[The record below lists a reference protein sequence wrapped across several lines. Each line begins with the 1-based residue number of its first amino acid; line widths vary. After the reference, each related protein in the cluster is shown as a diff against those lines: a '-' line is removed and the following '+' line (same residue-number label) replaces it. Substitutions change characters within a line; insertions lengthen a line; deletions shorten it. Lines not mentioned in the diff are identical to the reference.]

1 MRQQDDAHEERSDAS
16 TARANRGLPG
26 KRTLSSAIQRRERS
40 PIAARAATSA
50 PPAAATA
57 QLTDDPFG
65 LHNEAVPAVAHAEA
79 PVQLRRGTVAGT
91 DAGTDAG
98 TAGASAASALP
109 DAVRTQMEA
118 SFSADFSNV
127 RVRED
132 ASATALGADAYTQ
145 GSEITFAPG
154 RLQFASQEGKEL
166 LGHELSHVVQ
176 QREGRVSTPQ
186 ARGGT
191 AINADAS
198 LEREADEHGARAARG
213 EPIGLPATARSGAPS
228 SDTVQ
233 LKRGKANRALT
244 VRIGEDEVL
253 LPRGTQIDTIDDTSL
268 TILSGQ
274 HQGKK
279 ATFDDLGAVEF
290 EKELRV
296 GSHEVY
302 KGCSTGF
309 VGRPRATALDDNVL
323 TVEVTLQTRNMYDR
337 ATWTSRVVTSTRAD
351 TLQPATFVGPRD
363 DDDGH
368 VQNPAWQRGGQPLPD
383 VGEGSPHGYQFR
395 PDFGGY
401 GGAPHPSALRTI
413 TFQYDIDCLKRAAA
427 TRLGMGRHQ
436 DVSLKDI
443 QRADVWIAL
452 GINCRYDEAGRTP
465 SYKSRDADPLAATC
479 GEHMYGVTA
488 MSTPWQNGIV
498 DMSAVLAPQQD
509 DRMQPDEFMEQPLP
523 QNPPNNLE
531 LPFPQDYL
539 QTNPDL
545 APLVPARFLD
555 LDEHDTPTLG
565 MDRSSKEIQLKLQT
579 RIESE
584 ATLKVGSKDALDRT
598 VLQLL
603 LMGDSINEIMTK
615 DPLLGSFTWSLT
627 PTETLVFTDEYMD
640 DDKCR
645 ALRSGIGIRKR
656 RSSTASKLN
665 VKTGKGYQVH
675 EPSHEP
681 KPNQDYPEDREGAL
695 TDIYRRHE
703 VGFSLNPDATP
714 TQIGAFLQSGW
725 DDLDPWNLG
734 AREAMVGVEGDMQA
748 KGVQDREDVEP
759 IVFTELKTKM
769 VLMGFR
775 RKFNLCARPKS
786 GGVINIELSCDH
798 TVGCKPEDIPLEIPD
813 AKGFEAYFEKLSRE
827 TYPERFN
834 VEMELEHLGA
844 GGATPSGGEGSG
856 NQSRGESSVNME
868 SIKAKFGHVGKQA
881 PVKQEPQESAPKSPP
896 EGFPSRRPY
905 QREDANDPNFN
916 TRSFSVF
923 HAAHKQIITALQT
936 SLTGEVPKTYLQSDR
951 QKLETIR
958 DKLKIL
964 EDVSSGQDEQSLPDE
979 RSLPSTTPPS
989 RRLPKEPSG
998 QKPKFVPRSS
1008 TIAPDGNCLYNAV
1021 IVAGKLGIDAMLLR
1035 EFATDLLLTNEAL
1048 RKKMTK
1054 YGSDLN
1060 MLLTT
1065 IFTNHQWAGDEGDL
1079 VPVVLAYYV
1088 NRPICICDVANKTKH
1103 VIQSPVDG
1111 EPIVVFY
1118 KDSHYEATPPEEA
1131 GDWQS
1136 WGTGQRSEDVEASS
1150 SIAIVDAPLPQVTV
1164 DKRYKLNQRVTIDS
1178 HGLSPSDRVEVLEVK
1193 SDRVRVKYSRGNAG
1207 FRAGWMDTAALDLST
1222 EGKPIWSKFNV

>member
-1 MRQQDDAHEERSDAS
+1 MRHLDDTQAEHGDAS
-16 TARANRGLPG
+16 TSRASGGIPG
-26 KRTLSSAIQRRERS
+26 KRTLSSTIQRRERGRV
-40 PIAARAATSA
+40 AERAATAA
-50 PPAAATA
+50 PPAAGTVE
-57 QLTDDPFG
+57 LTDDPFG
-65 LHNEAVPAVAHAEA
+65 LHDDAVPAVARAEA

-91 DAGTDAG
+91 DGTDGG

-109 DAVRTQMEA
+109 DAVRTQMET
-118 SFSADFSNV
+118 SFSADFSDV

-154 RLQFASQEGKEL
+154 RLQFSSQEGKEL

-176 QREGRVSTPQ
+176 QRDGRVSTPQ

-191 AINADAS
+191 AINADPS

-213 EPIGLPATARSGAPS
+213 EPIGPPATARRGAPAH
-228 SDTVQ
+228 DTVQ
-233 LKRGKANRALT
+233 LKRGKANRMLT
-244 VRIGEDEVL
+244 VRIGEDEVQ
-253 LPRGTQIDTIDDTSL
+253 LPRGTQIDTIDDTRL

-274 HQGKK
+274 HQGRT
-279 ATFDDLGAVEF
+279 ATFDDLAGAVEF

-309 VGRPRATALDDNVL
+309 VGRPRATALDGNVL

-337 ATWTSRVVTSTRAD
+337 ATWTSRVVTSTSAD

-363 DDDGH
+363 DDDEH
-368 VQNPAWQRGGQPLPD
+368 VQNPAWQRGGQPLPN
-383 VGEGSPHGYQFR
+383 VGEASPHGYQFR

-401 GGAPHPSALRTI
+401 GGAANPSALRTI
-413 TFQYDIDCLKRAAA
+413 TFQYDIGCLKRAAA
-427 TRLGMGRHQ
+427 TRLGMDYHH
-436 DVSLKDI
+436 VSLQDI

-452 GINCRYDEAGRTP
+452 GINCRYDERGWTP
-465 SYKSRDADPLAATC
+465 SYKSRDADPLEKTC

-498 DMSAVLAPQQD
+498 DMSAVLAPQED
-509 DRMQPDEFMEQPLP
+509 DRMRPDEFMQQPLP

-531 LPFPQDYL
+531 LPFPEDYL
-539 QTNPDL
+539 QHNDTL

-615 DPLLGSFTWSLT
+615 DPLLRSFTWSLT

-675 EPSHEP
+675 APSHEP
-681 KPNQDYPEDREGAL
+681 NPDEDYPEDREGEL

-714 TQIGAFLQSGW
+714 EQIGAFLQSGGPG
-725 DDLDPWNLG
+725 LDPWNLG
-734 AREAMVGVEGDMQA
+734 AHEAMVGVERDMQA
-748 KGVQDREDVEP
+748 KGEDVEP
-759 IVFTELKTKM
+759 IDFAELKTKM

-798 TVGCKPEDIPLEIPD
+798 TVGCKPADIPLEIPN
-813 AKGFEAYFEKLSRE
+813 AKGFETYFDKLSRA

-856 NQSRGESSVNME
+856 EQSRGEGSVDMK
-868 SIKAKFGHVGKQA
+868 SIMARFGHQDTKA
-881 PVKQEPQESAPKSPP
+881 PVRQESQEPAPKAPP

-905 QREDANDPNFN
+905 QREDANSPNFN

-936 SLTGEVPKTYLQSDR
+936 SLKGEVRDDYLQSDR
-951 QKLETIR
+951 QKLETLR

-964 EDVSSGQDEQSLPDE
+964 ENVPGVQDEQSLPNE
-979 RSLPSTTPPS
+979 RSQPSKTPPS
-989 RRLPKEPSG
+989 RRPPKEPSG

-1021 IVAGKLGIDAMLLR
+1021 IAAGRLDIEATVLR

-1118 KDSHYEATPPEEA
+1118 KDSHYEATPPEDA
-1131 GDWQS
+1131 VDWER
-1136 WGTGQRSEDVEASS
+1136 WGTGQRSEQVEASS
-1150 SIAIVDAPLPQVTV
+1150 SVAIVDAPVQRVNV
-1164 DKRYKLNQRVTIDS
+1164 DKRYKLNQRVIIDGHS
-1178 HGLSPSDRVEVLEVK
+1178 LTTNDRVEVLEVD
-1193 SDRVRVKYSRGNAG
+1193 SDRVRVKYSRGIAG
-1207 FRAGWMDTAALDLST
+1207 YRAGWMNAAALDLAT
-1222 EGKPIWSKFNV
+1222 EGPLLWSKHKV

>member
-1 MRQQDDAHEERSDAS
+1 
-16 TARANRGLPG
+16 
-26 KRTLSSAIQRRERS
+26 
-40 PIAARAATSA
+40 
-50 PPAAATA
+50 
-57 QLTDDPFG
+57 
-65 LHNEAVPAVAHAEA
+65 
-79 PVQLRRGTVAGT
+79 
-91 DAGTDAG
+91 
-98 TAGASAASALP
+98 
-109 DAVRTQMEA
+109 MEA

-198 LEREADEHGARAARG
+198 LEREADEHGARAAS
-213 EPIGLPATARSGAPS
+213 RSVCGDRTERAPS

-233 LKRGKANRALT
+233 LKEARRTGRARRT
-244 VRIGEDEVL
+244 EDEVL
-253 LPRGTQIDTIDDTSL
+253 LRAGPRSTPSTTPASPSCPASTRGRGVRRPRG
-268 TILSGQ
+268 GR
-274 HQGKK
+274 
-279 ATFDDLGAVEF
+279 VR
-290 EKELRV
+290 KELRV

-452 GINCRYDEAGRTP
+452 GINCRYDEGGRTP

-498 DMSAVLAPQQD
+498 DMSAVLTPQQD

-645 ALRSGIGIRKR
+645 PCARGSASASAAAARR
-656 RSSTASKLN
+656 RSST
-665 VKTGKGYQVH
+665 
-675 EPSHEP
+675 
-681 KPNQDYPEDREGAL
+681 
-695 TDIYRRHE
+695 
-703 VGFSLNPDATP
+703 
-714 TQIGAFLQSGW
+714 
-725 DDLDPWNLG
+725 
-734 AREAMVGVEGDMQA
+734 
-748 KGVQDREDVEP
+748 
-759 IVFTELKTKM
+759 
-769 VLMGFR
+769 
-775 RKFNLCARPKS
+775 
-786 GGVINIELSCDH
+786 
-798 TVGCKPEDIPLEIPD
+798 
-813 AKGFEAYFEKLSRE
+813 
-827 TYPERFN
+827 
-834 VEMELEHLGA
+834 
-844 GGATPSGGEGSG
+844 
-856 NQSRGESSVNME
+856 
-868 SIKAKFGHVGKQA
+868 
-881 PVKQEPQESAPKSPP
+881 
-896 EGFPSRRPY
+896 
-905 QREDANDPNFN
+905 
-916 TRSFSVF
+916 
-923 HAAHKQIITALQT
+923 
-936 SLTGEVPKTYLQSDR
+936 
-951 QKLETIR
+951 
-958 DKLKIL
+958 
-964 EDVSSGQDEQSLPDE
+964 
-979 RSLPSTTPPS
+979 
-989 RRLPKEPSG
+989 
-998 QKPKFVPRSS
+998 
-1008 TIAPDGNCLYNAV
+1008 
-1021 IVAGKLGIDAMLLR
+1021 
-1035 EFATDLLLTNEAL
+1035 
-1048 RKKMTK
+1048 
-1054 YGSDLN
+1054 
-1060 MLLTT
+1060 
-1065 IFTNHQWAGDEGDL
+1065 
-1079 VPVVLAYYV
+1079 
-1088 NRPICICDVANKTKH
+1088 
-1103 VIQSPVDG
+1103 
-1111 EPIVVFY
+1111 
-1118 KDSHYEATPPEEA
+1118 
-1131 GDWQS
+1131 
-1136 WGTGQRSEDVEASS
+1136 
-1150 SIAIVDAPLPQVTV
+1150 
-1164 DKRYKLNQRVTIDS
+1164 
-1178 HGLSPSDRVEVLEVK
+1178 
-1193 SDRVRVKYSRGNAG
+1193 
-1207 FRAGWMDTAALDLST
+1207 
-1222 EGKPIWSKFNV
+1222 

>member
-1 MRQQDDAHEERSDAS
+1 MRQQDDTHEERGDAS
-16 TARANRGLPG
+16 TARASRGEPG
-26 KRTLSSAIQRRERS
+26 KRTLSSTIQRRARGHVAERAS
-40 PIAARAATSA
+40 TSA
-50 PPAAATA
+50 PPAAATVP
-57 QLTDDPFG
+57 LMDDPFG
-65 LHNEAVPAVAHAEA
+65 LHHEAVPTAAHADA

-91 DAGTDAG
+91 DAGADGG
-98 TAGASAASALP
+98 TAGSSAASALP
-109 DAVRTQMEA
+109 DAIRTQMES

-154 RLQFASQEGKEL
+154 RLQFSSQEGKEL

-176 QREGRVSTPQ
+176 QRDGRVSTPQ

-213 EPIGLPATARSGAPS
+213 EPIDLPATAPSAAPS
-228 SDTVQ
+228 HDAVQ
-233 LKRGKANRALT
+233 LKKGKANRALT
-244 VRIGEDEVL
+244 VRIGEDEVQ
-253 LPRGTQIDTIDDTSL
+253 LPRGTQIDTIDERSL

-274 HQGKK
+274 HQGKQ
-279 ATFDDLGAVEF
+279 ATFDDLAGAVEF

-337 ATWTSRVVTSTRAD
+337 ATWTSRVVTSTCAD
-351 TLQPATFVGPRD
+351 TLQAATFVGPRD
-363 DDDGH
+363 DDDAH
-368 VQNPAWQRGGQPLPD
+368 VQNPAWRRGGQPLPD
-383 VGEGSPHGYQFR
+383 LGQDSPHGYQFR
-395 PDFGGY
+395 PDFDGY
-401 GGAPHPSALRTI
+401 GGGANPSALRTI
-413 TFQYDIDCLKRAAA
+413 TFQYDIACLKRAAA
-427 TRLGMGRHQ
+427 TRLGIGRLQ

-452 GINCRYDEAGRTP
+452 GINCRYDERGWTP
-465 SYKSRDADPLAATC
+465 SYKSRDADPLEKTC

-509 DRMQPDEFMEQPLP
+509 NQMLPDEFMQQPLP

-531 LPFPQDYL
+531 LPFPPDYL
-539 QTNPDL
+539 QSNPEL

-603 LMGDSINEIMTK
+603 LMGDSINELMTK
-615 DPLLGSFTWSLT
+615 DPLLSSFAWSLT

-675 EPSHEP
+675 APSHEP
-681 KPNQDYPEDREGAL
+681 KPNEDYPEDREGAL

-714 TQIGAFLQSGW
+714 EQIGAFLESGW
-725 DDLDPWNLG
+725 DALDPWNLG
-734 AREAMVGVEGDMQA
+734 AREAMVGVGGDMQA
-748 KGVQDREDVEP
+748 KGEDVEP
-759 IVFTELKTKM
+759 IDFAELKTKM

-775 RKFNLCARPKS
+775 RKFNLCARPQS

-844 GGATPSGGEGSG
+844 GGATSSGGEGSG
-856 NQSRGESSVNME
+856 NQSRGESSVDMQ
-868 SIKAKFGHVGKQA
+868 SIRARFGHVDKKA
-881 PVKQEPQESAPKSPP
+881 PVKQESQESAPKAPP

-905 QREDANDPNFN
+905 QREDANSPNFN

-923 HAAHKQIITALQT
+923 HAAHTQIITALQS
-936 SLTGEVPKTYLQSDR
+936 SLKGEVRDDYLQSDR
-951 QKLETIR
+951 QKLETLR

-964 EDVSSGQDEQSLPDE
+964 EDVSSGHDEQSLPDE
-979 RSLPSTTPPS
+979 RSLPSKAPS
-989 RRLPKEPSG
+989 RRPPKEPSG
-998 QKPKFVPRSS
+998 QKPKFVPKSS

-1021 IVAGKLGIDAMLLR
+1021 IAAGHLGIDAMLLR

-1048 RKKMTK
+1048 RKKMAK

-1065 IFTNHQWAGDEGDL
+1065 LFTNHQWAGDEGDL

-1088 NRPICICDVANKTKH
+1088 KRPICICDVANKTKH
-1103 VIQSPVDG
+1103 VIQCPVDG

-1131 GDWQS
+1131 VGWEN
-1136 WGTGQRSEDVEASS
+1136 WGTGQRSENVEPSS
-1150 SIAIVDAPLPQVTV
+1150 SIAVVDAPVRLVNV
-1164 DKRYKLNQRVTIDS
+1164 DRRYKLNQRVNIDG
-1178 HGLSPSDRVEVLEVK
+1178 HMLSPSDRVEVLEVK

-1207 FRAGWMDTAALDLST
+1207 IRAGLMNTAALDLAT
-1222 EGKPIWSKFNV
+1222 EGNPIWSKFSV